1 MLFSYKT
8 MILIIIFLTAGLLGS
23 AAPPVEAAINP
34 FPLYNDIKPNVKF
47 WKIVYSRYSSRHG
60 LLHDSKNLAVIYE
73 VIDLYDP
80 ARHLNSVRRNRRLI
94 KETKNKY
101 RHILLSLAQGRD
113 TKSKIGRRILNLF
126 GGSPK
131 PAELRKAAQNIRF
144 QLCLKNRFRQ
154 GIINSG
160 QYLQTIKQIFRRQH
174 LPTDLAYLP
183 HVESSYNYKAY
194 SKFGAAGI
202 WQFIRATGRR
212 YLTISY
218 TVDERRDPLKSSRAA
233 ALFLKSNYQ
242 KLNNWPLAITAY
254 NHGARSMQRAQNEY
268 GGYVAII
275 NSYQNRRFGFASR
288 NFYPEFLAA
297 REIAKHYKKYFP
309 NLTMRPLIKTE
320 DVKLPAYIDPMELA
334 SFLSL
339 PLQNL
344 KSLNPAL
351 RTPVWNGQKYIPAGY
366 RLHLPADI
374 HLSAGQIPTSLYKKA
389 QKRSRFYRVERGDT
403 AGKIARRQGIRLQD
417 LLDYNQLGRRAT
429 IYVGQNLKIPVP
441 GVYRSKVKQRFA
453 ALKVI
458 KPVVRNIITASL
470 SGTNAKKSAAVNKP
484 APPPAPAPV
493 SAAAPAFLP
502 ALVPTTAAA
511 PTAQIEPLTAPA
523 HKPPAVRELTPPA
536 KQPLIAMLPSH
547 ISGGE
552 DNNIL
557 LRSPITPTAAENP
570 AVEVPPQTLVSINPE
585 VLTGN
590 FEVEKVIT
598 QNSHK
603 IGIIQVE
610 ESETLGHYADWLQ
623 VRTQVIRNLNH
634 ISFRHRINTHDHI
647 KIPLDKVGKDRFE
660 ELRYEFHKEI
670 AEDFFAAYKITGV
683 QSYQIKKGDNIWTI
697 CHEVLDLPLWLM
709 KEYNPSTNF
718 ENLRPGQRLNYPVV
732 ISLTPAA

>member
-1 MLFSYKT
+1 MLFSYRT
-8 MILIIIFLTAGLLGS
+8 LVLIIILLTTGLSGS
-23 AAPPVEAAINP
+23 AAPPAEAAINP

-101 RHILLSLAQGRD
+101 RRILLSLAQGRD
-113 TKSKIGRRILNLF
+113 TNSKTGRRILNLF

-131 PAELRKAAQNIRF
+131 PAELRKAANNIRF

-154 GIINSG
+154 GIIDSG
-160 QYLQTIKQIFRRQH
+160 QYLQTIKQIFRRRH

-297 REIAKHYKKYFP
+297 RQIAKHYKKYFP
-309 NLTMRPLIKTE
+309 NLTMRPLVKTE
-320 DVKLPAYIDPMELA
+320 NVRLPAYINPRELA
-334 SFLSL
+334 EFLSL
-339 PLQNL
+339 PLQSL

-351 RTPVWNGQKYIPAGY
+351 RAPVWNGQKYIPAGY
-366 RLHLPADI
+366 RLHLPTDI
-374 HLSAGQIPTSLYKKA
+374 HLSAGQIPASLYKKA

-403 AGKIARRQGIRLQD
+403 AGKIARRQRIRLQD

-429 IYVGQNLKIPVP
+429 IYVGQNLRIPAPGEYRPKI
-441 GVYRSKVKQRFA
+441 KQRFA
-453 ALKVI
+453 ALKI
-458 KPVVRNIITASL
+458 TKPVVRNITAAGRSE
-470 SGTNAKKSAAVNKP
+470 TNAKSSAAINKP
-484 APPPAPAPV
+484 APPPAP
-493 SAAAPAFLP
+493 
-502 ALVPTTAAA
+502 VPTTAPTPVPELVNPTV
-511 PTAQIEPLTAPA
+511 PTAITQNKPA
-523 HKPPAVRELTPPA
+523 SPANKPPPVRELSTPA
-536 KQPLIAMLPSH
+536 QQPLIAMLTSH
-547 ISGGE
+547 LNGLE

-557 LRSPITPTAAENP
+557 LRSPITPAAAEKP
-570 AVEVPPQTLVSINPE
+570 ALEVPPKALVSINPE

-590 FEVEKVIT
+590 FEVEKVLT
-598 QNSHK
+598 QNNHK

-623 VRTQVIRNLNH
+623 IRTQVIRNLNH

-647 KIPLDKVGKDRFE
+647 KIPLGKVGKDKFE

-670 AEDFFAAYKITGV
+670 AEDFFAAYKVTSV
-683 QSYQIKKGDNIWTI
+683 QSYQIKRGDNIWTI

-709 KEYNPSTNF
+709 KEYNPATNF
-718 ENLRPGQRLNYPVV
+718 EHLRPGQRLNYPVV

>member
-1 MLFSYKT
+1 MLFSYRT
-8 MILIIIFLTAGLLGS
+8 LVLIIILLTTGLSGS

-80 ARHLNSVRRNRRLI
+80 ARYLNSVKRNRRLI
-94 KETKNKY
+94 KKAKSKY
-101 RHILLSLAQGRD
+101 RRLLLSLAQGRE
-113 TKSKIGRRILNLF
+113 TSSKTGRRILNLF
-126 GGSPK
+126 GGSPE
-131 PAELRKAAQNIRF
+131 PAELRKAANNIRF
-144 QLCLKNRFRQ
+144 QLCLKNRFKQ

-218 TVDERRDPLKSSRAA
+218 TVDERRDPLRSSRAA
-233 ALFLKSNYQ
+233 ALFLKSNYR

-309 NLTMRPLIKTE
+309 NLTMRPLVKTK
-320 DVKLPAYIDPMELA
+320 DIRLPAYINPTELA
-334 SFLSL
+334 RFLSL
-339 PLQNL
+339 PLQSL
-344 KSLNPAL
+344 KSLNPAI
-351 RTPVWNGQKYIPAGY
+351 RAPVWNGQKYIPAGY

-374 HLSAGQIPTSLYKKA
+374 HLSAAQIPVSLYRKT

-403 AGKIARRQGIRLQD
+403 AGRIARRQRVRLQD

-429 IYVGQNLKIPVP
+429 IYVGQNLRIPVP
-441 GVYRSKVKQRFA
+441 GDYRPERKQRFA
-453 ALKVI
+453 ALKII
-458 KPVVRNIITASL
+458 KPVAENVITASR
-470 SGTNAKKSAAVNKP
+470 SETNAKSSAAINEAVPATVTTPEPPLIHTTVPTPTTQNKP
-484 APPPAPAPV
+484 ASLTNKPPPIREPV
-493 SAAAPAFLP
+493 
-502 ALVPTTAAA
+502 
-511 PTAQIEPLTAPA
+511 
-523 HKPPAVRELTPPA
+523 TPSR
-536 KQPLIAMLPSH
+536 QLLIAMLPSH
-547 ISGGE
+547 LNGL
-552 DNNIL
+552 DNNNVL
-557 LRSPITPTAAENP
+557 LRSPITPTAAEKP
-570 AVEVPPQTLVSINPE
+570 ALEVPPGAIVSINPE

-590 FEVEKVIT
+590 FEVEKVLT
-598 QNSHK
+598 LNNRK

-623 VRTQVIRNLNH
+623 VRTQMIRNLNH

-683 QSYQIKKGDNIWTI
+683 QSYQIKRGDNIWTI

-709 KEYNPSTNF
+709 KEYNPSTSF

-732 ISLTPAA
+732 ISSTPAA

>member
-8 MILIIIFLTAGLLGS
+8 LIFTIILLATGLSGS
-23 AAPPVEAAINP
+23 AATPVEAAINP

-80 ARHLNSVRRNRRLI
+80 ARHLNSGRRNRRLI

-101 RHILLSLAQGRD
+101 RRILLSLARGRD
-113 TKSKIGRRILNLF
+113 TNSKTGRRILNLF

-131 PAELRKAAQNIRF
+131 PAELRKAANNIRF

-233 ALFLKSNYQ
+233 ALFLKANYQ

-309 NLTMRPLIKTE
+309 DLTMRSLVKTE
-320 DVKLPAYIDPMELA
+320 DVKLPAYIDPTELA
-334 SFLSL
+334 DFLSL
-339 PLQNL
+339 PLQSL

-351 RTPVWNGQKYIPAGY
+351 RPPVWNGQKYIPAGY

-374 HLSAGQIPTSLYKKA
+374 RIAAGQIPASLYRKA

-403 AGKIARRQGIRLQD
+403 AGKIARRQRIRLQD
-417 LLDYNQLGRRAT
+417 LLDYNQLGRRAI
-429 IYVGQNLKIPVP
+429 IYVGQNLKIPAP
-441 GVYRSKVKQRFA
+441 RKYRPKTKQRFA
-453 ALKVI
+453 ALKII
-458 KPVVRNIITASL
+458 KPVVRNIITASR
-470 SGTNAKKSAAVNKP
+470 SETNTKSSAVINEP
-484 APPPAPAPV
+484 APPPAP
-493 SAAAPAFLP
+493 
-502 ALVPTTAAA
+502 VPTAA
-511 PTAQIEPLTAPA
+511 PTPVPPLVHTTATTAITQNKPA
-523 HKPPAVRELTPPA
+523 SPANKPPAVRELTTPA

-547 ISGGE
+547 INGLE

-557 LRSPITPTAAENP
+557 LRSPATAAAAAAAEKP
-570 AVEVPPQTLVSINPE
+570 ALEVPPQALVSINPE

-590 FEVEKVIT
+590 FEVEKVLT
-598 QNSHK
+598 QNNHK

-647 KIPLDKVGKDRFE
+647 KIPLAKVGKDRFE

-697 CHEVLDLPLWLM
+697 CHEVLELPLWLM

-718 ENLRPGQRLNYPVV
+718 EHLRPGQRLNYPVV
-732 ISLTPAA
+732 INLTPAA

>member
-1 MLFSYKT
+1 MLFSYRT
-8 MILIIIFLTAGLLGS
+8 LVLIIILITSLLGS

-60 LLHDSKNLAVIYE
+60 LIHDSKNLALIYE
-73 VIDLYDP
+73 VINLYDP
-80 ARHLNSVRRNRRLI
+80 ARYLNSARRNRRLI

-101 RHILLSLAQGRD
+101 HRLLLSLAQGQD
-113 TKSKIGRRILNLF
+113 TKSKIGHRILNLF
-126 GGSPK
+126 GGNPE
-131 PAELRKAAQNIRF
+131 PAELRKAADHIRF
-144 QLCLKNRFRQ
+144 QLCLKNRFRR
-154 GIINSG
+154 GIIDSG

-233 ALFLKSNYQ
+233 ALFLKANYQ

-254 NHGARSMQRAQNEY
+254 NHGARGMQRAQNEY

-275 NSYQNRRFGFASR
+275 NSYKNRRFGFASR

-309 NLTMRPLIKTE
+309 DLTMRPLVKTE
-320 DVKLPAYIDPMELA
+320 DIRLPAYIDPMELA
-334 SFLSL
+334 DFLSL
-339 PLQNL
+339 PLQDL

-351 RTPVWNGQKYIPAGY
+351 RAPVWNGQKYMPAGY
-366 RLHLPADI
+366 QLHLPTNI
-374 HLSAGQIPTSLYKKA
+374 RLSTGQIPASLYKKA
-389 QKRSRFYRVERGDT
+389 QKRSHFYRVERGDT
-403 AGKIARRQGIRLQD
+403 AGQIARRQGIRLQD

-429 IYVGQNLKIPVP
+429 IYVGQNLKIPAP
-441 GVYRSKVKQRFA
+441 GEYRSKTKQRFA
-453 ALKVI
+453 ALKII
-458 KPVVRNIITASL
+458 KPVVRNLVTSRQ
-470 SGTNAKKSAAVNKP
+470 SETTTKDSAATNEP

-493 SAAAPAFLP
+493 PTAAPTPVP
-502 ALVPTTAAA
+502 ALVSTTAPA
-511 PTAQIEPLTAPA
+511 PGAQNKPPAGRELTAPA
-523 HKPPAVRELTPPA
+523 R
-536 KQPLIAMLPSH
+536 QPLIAMLPSH
-547 ISGGE
+547 ISSGE

-557 LRSPITPTAAENP
+557 LSSPITPTAAEKP
-570 AVEVPPQTLVSINPE
+570 ALEVPPQVLVSINPE

-598 QNSHK
+598 KNNHK

-610 ESETLGHYADWLQ
+610 ESETLGHYAEWLQ

-647 KIPLDKVGKDRFE
+647 RIPLGKIGKDRFE

-670 AEDFFAAYKITGV
+670 AEDFFAAYKITSV

-718 ENLRPGQRLNYPVV
+718 ENLHPGQHLNYPIV
-732 ISLTPAA
+732 ISLTPTA

>member
-1 MLFSYKT
+1 MLFSYFSYFSYRSLL
-8 MILIIIFLTAGLLGS
+8 LIIILLTTGLSGP

-60 LLHDSKNLAVIYE
+60 LIHDSKNLALIYE

-80 ARHLNSVRRNRRLI
+80 ARYLHSARRDRRLI
-94 KETKNKY
+94 KETKSKY
-101 RHILLSLAQGRD
+101 RRLLLSLAQGRD

-131 PAELRKAAQNIRF
+131 PAELRKAANNIRF
-144 QLCLKNRFRQ
+144 QLCLKNRFKQ
-154 GIINSG
+154 GIIDSG

-233 ALFLKSNYQ
+233 ALFLKANYQ

-309 NLTMRPLIKTE
+309 DLTMRPLIKTK
-320 DVKLPAYIDPMELA
+320 DVKLPAYIDPTKLA
-334 SFLSL
+334 DFLSL
-339 PLQNL
+339 PLRNL
-344 KSLNPAL
+344 KLLNPAL
-351 RTPVWNGQKYIPAGY
+351 RAPVWNGQKYIPAGY
-366 RLHLPADI
+366 QLHLPTDM
-374 HLSAGQIPTSLYKKA
+374 HLSAGQIPASLCRKA

-403 AGKIARRQGIRLQD
+403 AGRIARRQGIRLQD

-429 IYVGQNLKIPVP
+429 IYVGQNLRIPAP
-441 GVYRSKVKQRFA
+441 GEHRSKVKQRFA
-453 ALKVI
+453 ALKII
-458 KPVVRNIITASL
+458 KPMAKNIITVKQGVANSK
-470 SGTNAKKSAAVNKP
+470 NSAATSKP
-484 APPPAPAPV
+484 APPAPAVPVPTPASTPIPASVATTEPAP
-493 SAAAPAFLP
+493 
-502 ALVPTTAAA
+502 TT
-511 PTAQIEPLTAPA
+511 QN
-523 HKPPAVRELTPPA
+523 KPPAVRELPTPTQ
-536 KQPLIAMLPSH
+536 QPLIAMLSSH
-547 ISGGE
+547 VSDE
-552 DNNIL
+552 ENNNIL
-557 LRSPITPTAAENP
+557 LRSPITTAAAEKP
-570 AVEVPPQTLVSINPE
+570 AVEVPPQSLVSINPE

-590 FEVEKVIT
+590 FEVEKVLA
-598 QNSHK
+598 QN
-603 IGIIQVE
+603 
-610 ESETLGHYADWLQ
+610 
-623 VRTQVIRNLNH
+623 N
-634 ISFRHRINTHDHI
+634 
-647 KIPLDKVGKDRFE
+647 
-660 ELRYEFHKEI
+660 
-670 AEDFFAAYKITGV
+670 
-683 QSYQIKKGDNIWTI
+683 
-697 CHEVLDLPLWLM
+697 
-709 KEYNPSTNF
+709 
-718 ENLRPGQRLNYPVV
+718 
-732 ISLTPAA
+732 